1 MSRCKKNSFIS
12 AVVPSIR
19 VNEPTRAIV
28 LPFSSTLPTN
38 SLLKLSDLIPA
49 SSNVSNSSGVETP
62 FPSLSI
68 QIRSSENFA
77 SLASI
82 TPSRFESSAANA
94 AKPLEAVFPSSRIVR
109 SPNSSLP
116 ASILPLPSRS
126 STRIPD
132 FASIQPVFSAKPLL
146 SKS

>member
-1 MSRCKKNSFIS
+1 MSSGTSTEFVIWTSAVSLCKKNSFIV
-12 AVVPSIR
+12 AVVPSVR

-77 SLASI
+77 SLVSI
-82 TPSRFESSAANA
+82 TPS
-94 AKPLEAVFPSSRIVR
+94 
-109 SPNSSLP
+109 
-116 ASILPLPSRS
+116 
-126 STRIPD
+126 
-132 FASIQPVFSAKPLL
+132 
-146 SKS
+146 